1 MKLYEKFVTEEL
13 NEDNTLKSLKFHAPS
28 NFNFGY
34 DVVDEWA
41 KTNPDKKA
49 MIWVADD
56 ETERIF
62 TFKDISLMSNQV
74 ANFLKAKGVKKG
86 DRVLLILR
94 RHFEFWLA
102 IVALHKIGAIAIP
115 ATDQLKKKDVV
126 YRIERAGVSCILC
139 TSDERYRAR

>member
-56 ETERIF
+56 ETEIWLR
-62 TFKDISLMSNQV
+62 
-74 ANFLKAKGVKKG
+74 
-86 DRVLLILR
+86 LL
-94 RHFEFWLA
+94 
-102 IVALHKIGAIAIP
+102 
-115 ATDQLKKKDVV
+115 
-126 YRIERAGVSCILC
+126 
-139 TSDERYRAR
+139 